1 MIVVDR
7 YLRFMGDETIPDSVE
22 PRLKLVYP
30 PFVAG
35 IDQPHQ
41 GVVDSYNLLTASKK

>member
-1 MIVVDR
+1 MPATH
-7 YLRFMGDETIPDSVE
+7 GDKTIPDSAK
-22 PRLKLVYP
+22 PRLESFYP

-41 GVVDSYNLLTASKK
+41 GVVDSCIPNDLLFQIELD